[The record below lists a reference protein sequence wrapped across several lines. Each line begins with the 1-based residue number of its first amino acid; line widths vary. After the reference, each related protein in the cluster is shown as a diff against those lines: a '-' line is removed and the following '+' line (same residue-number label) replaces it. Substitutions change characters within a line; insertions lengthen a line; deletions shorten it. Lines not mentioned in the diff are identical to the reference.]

1 MSIIEWILIG
11 YACISFAITVPNFII
26 SKIDIVNEA
35 KEQGI
40 VEGFLA
46 SLAVFVVIFVV
57 SPVVLII
64 TIIRVCRKEK

>member
-1 MSIIEWILIG
+1 MSVIEWILIG
-11 YACISFAITVPNFII
+11 YACISFIITVPNFMM

-40 VEGFLA
+40 AEGFLV

-57 SPVVLII
+57 SPIVLII
-64 TIIRVCRKEK
+64 TLIKVCRKEK